1 MSKKI
6 IIAEDSSVIQNI
18 IKKILAQLKFEIK
31 TVKNGKQVLALLEKD
46 TYDLI
51 LMDIFM
57 PVMDGMA
64 CSKAIRDLDGEN
76 KDVPILAITGNAN
89 NYSEEEFKQ
98 AGINEFIPKPI
109 NYDGLVEMVKKYTNG
124 D

>member
-64 CSKAIRDLDGEN
+64 CSKAIRDLDGDN